1 MEESNVVESLV
12 LDKSPTGIDGF
23 DEISQGGL
31 PCGRPTLVC
40 GGPGCGKTMLAME
53 YLVRGAIQ
61 FGEPGVFVTFE
72 ESQEELIQNVASLGF
87 NLKQLIEDNQIIV
100 EYIAIERS
108 EIEETGEYDLEGLFL
123 RLALAI
129 DSIGAKR
136 IAIDTLEALFA
147 GLPNES
153 ILRAELRRLFR
164 WLKDRQMS
172 AVITAERGER
182 SLTRHGL
189 EEYISD
195 CVILLD
201 HRVIDQVSTRRL
213 RIVKYRGTAHDTNE
227 FPFLIG
233 EKGLVVMPITSAG
246 LDHSVSN
253 ERISTGVPGLDEM
266 FGGGGPFRGSSILLS
281 GTAGT
286 GKSSMAAHF
295 VDAACRRGERCVYFS
310 FEESPEQIIRNMN
323 SIGLDLR
330 TWVDQGLLLFRA
342 SRPSQQ
348 GLEMHLATMYHLI
361 REYKPELVVIDPI
374 SDFNAVG
381 SPKEIKATMMRLI
394 DFMKAKHTTGVF
406 TNLTGGG
413 EAQEATDLGIS
424 SIIDTWLLLR
434 DIEQNGERN
443 RALYLLKSRGM
454 VHSNQIREYL
464 LTDQGIQLSP
474 TYLGPKG
481 VLTGSARLSQEA
493 TEREEEYQ
501 RRQELDQLQAEL
513 ERKRKL
519 LEGQIMAIQ
528 LTYEAEIAE
537 LEQRAALLQQKQ
549 KRLIE
554 DRDEIAQ
561 SRKAAGLEE

>member
-394 DFMKAKHTTGVF
+394 DFMKAKHITGVF

-454 VHSNQIREYL
+454 VHSNQVREYL